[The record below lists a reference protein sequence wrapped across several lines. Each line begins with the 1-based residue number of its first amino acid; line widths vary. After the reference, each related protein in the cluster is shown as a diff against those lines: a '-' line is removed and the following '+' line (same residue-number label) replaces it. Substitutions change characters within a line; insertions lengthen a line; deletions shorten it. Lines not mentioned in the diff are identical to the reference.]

1 MGQSETE
8 GRGAFLRRLV
18 VASVR
23 YIAEREPGNRT
34 LSDMTHARPAG
45 QLCACLAFGGEE
57 FLRGVQVG
65 QGQGLA
71 GAGKGQ
77 G

>member
-8 GRGAFLRRLV
+8 GRGAFLGCLV
-18 VASVR
+18 MTSVW

-34 LSDMTHARPAG
+34 LSDMAHACPAG

-71 GAGKGQ
+71 GAGQGQ

>member
-8 GRGAFLRRLV
+8 GRGAFLGCLV
-18 VASVR
+18 MTSVW
-23 YIAEREPGNRT
+23 YIAERAAAGCT

-45 QLCACLAFGGEE
+45 PLCACLAFGGEE